1 MFWRGS
7 GKKQQSSP
15 WRNVLMSRKQFQRFS
30 TRENGL
36 KRYTVQLAMRGFVF
50 DKVTSGDQGTDGG
63 MAMAAIGKFSFFESY
78 HRALMRLPDARYG
91 ALVRAMCNYCFNGK
105 SPQFTDD
112 ADCVIWELLLPILE
126 RSVSISSIRSY
137 AGRKGKGVARNSGN
151 QFARKSIQNQ
161 NKSMQNQNGIG
172 KGKGIGEENKESAIA
187 PKKKFSLPSL
197 EERQKSFAETIRPY
211 VEQYGET
218 MCNDFFAYWSEPN
231 RKGDKMRFELEKTW
245 EVIRRLATWKRR
257 GEAKR

>member
-1 MFWRGS
+1 M
-7 GKKQQSSP
+7 
-15 WRNVLMSRKQFQRFS
+15 
-30 TRENGL
+30 
-36 KRYTVQLAMRGFVF
+36 
-50 DKVTSGDQGTDGG
+50 
-63 MAMAAIGKFSFFESY
+63 
-78 HRALMRLPDARYG
+78 
-91 ALVRAMCNYCFNGK
+91 
-105 SPQFTDD
+105 
-112 ADCVIWELLLPILE
+112 
-126 RSVSISSIRSY
+126 
-137 AGRKGKGVARNSGN
+137 
-151 QFARKSIQNQ
+151 QNQ

-172 KGKGIGEENKESAIA
+172 IGKGIGEENKESAIA

-245 EVIRRLATWKRR
+245 EVSRRLATWKRR

>member
-172 KGKGIGEENKESAIA
+172 IGKGIGEENKESAIA

-218 MCNDFFAYWSEPN
+218 MCKKSLILYIHYN
-231 RKGDKMRFELEKTW
+231 RVKNIKLLRYFKKMRFQD
-245 EVIRRLATWKRR
+245 LAC
-257 GEAKR
+257 EYH